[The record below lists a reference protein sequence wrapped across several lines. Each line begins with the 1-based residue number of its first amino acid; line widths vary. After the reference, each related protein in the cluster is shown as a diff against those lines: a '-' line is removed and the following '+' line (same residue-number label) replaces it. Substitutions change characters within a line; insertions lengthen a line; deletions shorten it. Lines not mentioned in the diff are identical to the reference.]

1 MRIAVGSDHAGFHLK
16 EKVAAHLRQRGH
28 DVVDHGTDSTQSVDY
43 PDFAAAVARDVASG
57 DAERGVVVCG
67 TGQGSAM
74 AANKVKGVRAAVVS
88 DTFSAEMAMA
98 HNDARVLCLGE
109 RVTGSGL
116 ALACVDAWLAAEFE
130 GGRHTQRV
138 AKIDRIEQER

>member
-28 DVVDHGTDSTQSVDY
+28 DVVDHGTDSTASVDY

-57 DAERGVVVCG
+57 AADRGVVVCG

-74 AANKVKGVRAAVVS
+74 AANKVKGVRAAVVG

-109 RVTGSGL
+109 RVTGPGL
-116 ALACVDAWLAAEFE
+116 AIACVDAWLAAAFE

-138 AKIDRIEQER
+138 AKIDRLEE

>member
-28 DVVDHGTDSTQSVDY
+28 DVVDRGTDSTASVDY

-57 DAERGVVVCG
+57 NVERGVVVCG

-74 AANKVKGVRAAVVS
+74 AANKVKGVRAAVVG

-109 RVTGSGL
+109 RVTGAGL
-116 ALACVDAWLAAEFE
+116 ALACVDAWLGAAFE
-130 GGRHTQRV
+130 GGRHAQRV
-138 AKIDRIEQER
+138 AKIDRLEE

>member
-1 MRIAVGSDHAGFHLK
+1 MRIAIGSDHAGFQLK
-16 EKVAAHLRQRGH
+16 EKVAAHLRKRGH
-28 DVVDHGTDSTQSVDY
+28 DVVDHGTDSTASVDY

-57 DAERGVVVCG
+57 GAERGVVVCG

-74 AANKVKGVRAAVVS
+74 AANTVRGVRAAVVG

-109 RVTGSGL
+109 RVTGAGL
-116 ALACVDAWLAAEFE
+116 ALACVDAWLAAAFE
-130 GGRHTQRV
+130 GGRHVNRV
-138 AKIDRIEQER
+138 AKIDRLEE